1 MTVHVAHP
9 RVSSHRRAG
18 PLLAVLAAPVLM
30 MTGCHVSIGTGPAPR
45 AEHGRS
51 AIPKSDVEQLTA
63 QQIRDKVGDAP
74 FVITCPADL
83 PARVGATE
91 ECVLNRDG
99 KRFRLTVEISEVTAA
114 GKVHWD
120 YELGGEITGA

>member
-1 MTVHVAHP
+1 MTNRVAPP
-9 RVSSHRRAG
+9 RLSPRQRAR
-18 PLLAVLAAPVLM
+18 PLLVLAVPVLLM
-30 MTGCHVSIGTGPAPR
+30 AGCHVSIGTGPAPR

-51 AIPKSDVEQLTA
+51 TIPKSDVEQLTA

-83 PARVGATE
+83 PAKMGATE
-91 ECVLNRDG
+91 ECVLNREG
-99 KRFRLTVEISEVTAA
+99 KRFRLTVEVSDVTAA

-120 YELGGEITGA
+120 YELGDEITGA